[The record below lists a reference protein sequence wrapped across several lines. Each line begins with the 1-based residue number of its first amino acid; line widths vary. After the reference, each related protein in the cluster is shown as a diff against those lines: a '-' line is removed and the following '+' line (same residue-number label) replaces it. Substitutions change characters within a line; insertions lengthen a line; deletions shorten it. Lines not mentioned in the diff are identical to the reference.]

1 MPNKEKRYLDLAG
14 LTTYHE
20 GVVSALNEKAAKPH
34 IGDEAPTSAGV
45 DIWLDTNEN
54 NSEAQVVNTYSM
66 RSTSEELTFNETA
79 EDEELTFNDETEEE
93 LTFNETAEDEELTF
107 NE

>member
-1 MPNKEKRYLDLAG
+1 MPDKEKRYLDLAG

-34 IGDEAPTSAGV
+34 IGDEAPTSSGV
-45 DIWLDTNEN
+45 DIWLDTNED
-54 NSEAQVVNTYSM
+54 NSETQVVNTYSM
-66 RSTSEELTFNETA
+66 RSTSEELTFNEDT
-79 EDEELTFNDETEEE
+79 DEEE
-93 LTFNETAEDEELTF
+93 LTFNEDTDEEELTF

>member
-1 MPNKEKRYLDLAG
+1 MSNKEKRYLDLAG

-54 NSEAQVVNTYSM
+54 NSETQVVNTYSM
-66 RSTSEELTFNETA
+66 RSTSEE
-79 EDEELTFNDETEEE
+79 E
-93 LTFNETAEDEELTF
+93 LTFNETADDEELTF
-107 NE
+107 NESTDDEELTFNN